1 MIESIGKLIEINNQF
16 YPDLPLSLSIGI
28 ATQRPGERLEA
39 VVKRA
44 DLRMLDAK
52 REHYS
57 TANNDRRRAS
67 LVPSS

>member
-1 MIESIGKLIEINNQF
+1 MIETIGKLIEINNQF
-16 YPDLPLSLSIGI
+16 YPDLPLSLSIGA

-39 VVKRA
+39 VIKRA

-57 TANNDRRRAS
+57 TAHNDRRRAS
-67 LVPSS
+67 LVPSG